1 MSLTSADLAKQPSP
15 TVSPVTAAFRIAR
28 ISLHLIG
35 GLATCAFIFPF
46 VGPALRAS
54 HVRRWSGELLAVC
67 GVQARVIQRDGEQG
81 GLSGLIV
88 SNHVSWLDIFLINT
102 VQPCHFVS
110 KAEVRSWP
118 MIGWLAYK
126 AGTIFIERGRLRDV
140 RRIFEGLVH
149 ILTAGD
155 AVAFFPEGTTAAQ
168 GELLPFHSNLFEA
181 AIDARVPVQPC
192 AVRYVDAEGNWCHAV
207 DFIGETTFAES
218 LLMIVKA
225 RGVIAE
231 LTVLPAVSSEG
242 AHRRELA
249 ESVRG
254 KVMVALI

>member
-1 MSLTSADLAKQPSP
+1 MSLTSAELSAQTSQ
-15 TVSPVTAAFRIAR
+15 TVSPVTVAFRLAR
-28 ISLHLIG
+28 VILHVMG

-46 VGPALRAS
+46 SGPASRAW

-67 GVQARVIQRDGEQG
+67 GVKVRVIRRDGGQG
-81 GLSGLIV
+81 GLNGLIV

-102 VQPCHFVS
+102 VQPCRFVS

-126 AGTIFIERGRLRDV
+126 TGTIFIERGRLRDV

-149 ILTAGD
+149 SLKAGE
-155 AVAFFPEGTTAAQ
+155 AVAFFPEGTTATQ

-181 AIDARVPVQPC
+181 AIDAHVQVQPC
-192 AVRYVDAEGNWCHAV
+192 AVRYVDEDGNWCRAA
-207 DFIGETTFAES
+207 DFIGETTFADS

-225 RGVIAE
+225 QGMVAE
-231 LTVLPAVSSEG
+231 LIILPSISSEG
-242 AHRRELA
+242 EHRRELA

-254 KVMVALI
+254 NVMVALT